1 MIKITKDNAAD
12 FLIILPALKE
22 DFEELASA
30 TKRYPIIV
38 EFPKDEPKYQLVFS
52 SRQELHDRI
61 ELIEK
66 ELNNLDNDIIFNNV
80 DSCYL
85 EQCKTFNDIMSGPN
99 PLTNDELKTLIEKRP
114 SIWGKF
120 KSWLR

>member
-12 FLIILPALKE
+12 FAIILPALKK
-22 DFEELASA
+22 DFEELAEA
-30 TKRYPIIV
+30 TKRYPVIV

-52 SRQELHDRI
+52 SRKELQERI
-61 ELIEK
+61 VLIEK
-66 ELNNLDNDIIFNNV
+66 ELENMNNDRIVNNI

-85 EQCKTFNDIMSGPN
+85 EQCKTFNDMMGGHN

-114 SIWGKF
+114 NIWGKF